1 MKAFSS
7 KQFLGIMDMVLF
19 DEDIPKYIKEDVS
32 NRVHDWCSR
41 GGKETDHYITMQY
54 EYLLRIK
61 EFVNRNKAENNKK

>member
-7 KQFLGIMDMVLF
+7 KEFLGIMDMVLF
-19 DEDIPKYIKEDVS
+19 DEDIPKHVKEDVS

-54 EYLLRIK
+54 EYLLRAK
-61 EFVNRNKAENNKK
+61 EFFSSNKIK

>member
-7 KQFLGIMDMVLF
+7 KQFLGIIDMVLF
-19 DEDIPKYIKEDVS
+19 DEDIPKHVKEDVAG
-32 NRVHDWCSR
+32 RVHDWCSR

-61 EFVNRNKAENNKK
+61 EFVNRNKVK